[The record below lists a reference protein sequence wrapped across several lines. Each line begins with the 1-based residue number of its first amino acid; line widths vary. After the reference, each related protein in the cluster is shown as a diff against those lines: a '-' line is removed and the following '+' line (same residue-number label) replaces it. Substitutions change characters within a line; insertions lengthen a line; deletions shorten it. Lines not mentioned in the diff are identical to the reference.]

1 MVAAVRRGVAMRE
14 VARRFGVS
22 LCTVQ
27 RWARRAG
34 KGRLGRV
41 DWSDRPGGRRRAVN
55 RTRASAEALVLRLR
69 RELKERSDLGEYGA
83 AAIRAAMLAR
93 GAARVPSVRTIGRV
107 LLRRGALDGRRRV
120 RRPPPPPGWHLP
132 DVAARGAELDSFDIV
147 EGLVIRG
154 GRGRRPAAV
163 EVLNGVSLHGGL
175 VCSWPRGDAV
185 TARGVMDS
193 LLEHW
198 RAFGLPAYAQFDNDR
213 IFAGAHARPD
223 TFGRVVRLCLSLG
236 VTPVFAPPRETGFQ
250 AQVENYNGRWQAKV
264 WARFEHDSLAS
275 VLDRSARFVAA
286 ARLRSAPRIEAAPP
300 RRPLPRGWV
309 VDLQA
314 LKGKVIFLRRAG
326 PGGRVS
332 LLGHTF
338 EVDRD
343 WPNRLVRAEVDLD
356 RKRVRFYALRRREP
370 AWQPLLRT
378 HRYDPPTWRFTE

>member
-1 MVAAVRRGVAMRE
+1 MVRRGASMRGA
-14 VARRFGVS
+14 ARRCGVS

-27 RWARRAG
+27 RWVARAG
-34 KGRLGRV
+34 GGRLDRV
-41 DWSDRPGGRRRAVN
+41 DFGGRMPGRRRAAN
-55 RTRASAEALVLRLR
+55 RSRASVEAMVLRLR
-69 RELKERSDLGEYGA
+69 RGLKERSDLGEFGA
-83 AAIRAAMLAR
+83 AAIRAEMLAR
-93 GAARVPSVRTIGRV
+93 GAARVPSVRTIGRI

-120 RRPPPPPGWHLP
+120 RRRPPPPGWHLP
-132 DVAARGAELDSFDIV
+132 DVAAGRAELDSFDIV

-154 GRGRRPAAV
+154 GKGRRPAGV

-175 VCSWPRGDAV
+175 VASWPGASV
-185 TARGVMDS
+185 TAKGVVDS
-193 LLEHW
+193 LVGHW
-198 RAFGLPAYAQFDNDR
+198 RASGLPAYAQFDNDR

-286 ARLRSAPRIEAAPP
+286 ARLRSAPRAEAAPP
-300 RRPLPRGWV
+300 RRPFPRGWV
-309 VDLQA
+309 MDLQA
-314 LKGKVIFLRRAG
+314 LKGKVIFLRRTG
-326 PGGRVS
+326 PEGRVS

-338 EVDRD
+338 DVDRD

-356 RKRVRFYALRRREP
+356 HERVRFSALRRREP
-370 AWQPLLRT
+370 SWQPLLRT
-378 HRYDPPTWRFTE
+378 HRYRPPTWRFTE